1 MTTRTINYRPRKL
14 VKSFHKRQER
24 FAVIVAHR
32 RFGKTVAAINDL
44 IKTALTTERKAH
56 GFLTSKQSILVHVE
70 YRAAM
75 ILSCP
80 AHP

>member
-14 VKSFHKRQER
+14 VKSFHKRKER

-44 IKTALTTERKAH
+44 IRTALTTERSKVRVAYIAPYYRQAKA
-56 GFLTSKQSILVHVE
+56 I
-70 YRAAM
+70 AWD
-75 ILSCP
+75 LSLI
-80 AHP
+80 HI